1 MLGIRIDEKTDRKL
15 TALAK
20 KHKRSKSYL
29 VRESLELYLDE
40 IADYE
45 AALTRSMDPA
55 AKYITGKELRK
66 RLGL

>member
-1 MLGIRIDEKTDRKL
+1 
-15 TALAK
+15 
-20 KHKRSKSYL
+20 

-45 AALTRSMDPA
+45 AALKRSADPA